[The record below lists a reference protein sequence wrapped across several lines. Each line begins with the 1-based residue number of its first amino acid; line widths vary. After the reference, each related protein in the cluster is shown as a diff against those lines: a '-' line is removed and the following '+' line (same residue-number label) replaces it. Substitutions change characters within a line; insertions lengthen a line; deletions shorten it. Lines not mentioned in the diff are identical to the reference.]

1 MSYTKNE
8 TALLNFQNDIS
19 KLFYYVGE
27 EDDQIPFSSLRT
39 FEKYCIAFIN
49 AIEVEEDSQ
58 KSVH

>member
-19 KLFYYVGE
+19 KLFDYVGE

-49 AIEVEEDSQ
+49 AIEVEEDS
-58 KSVH
+58 

>member
-1 MSYTKNE
+1 MSAYTKNE
-8 TALLNFQNDIS
+8 AALLDFQHDVS

-49 AIEVEEDSQ
+49 AIEVEEDN
-58 KSVH
+58 